1 MDDIFTSLVRV
12 KNNKNY
18 NVVSVKSNKSID
30 RSMFLKFSIV
40 LSRIYVSPPIKTGD
54 IICKN
59 ILNTG
64 VDIVATQSILKI

>member
-18 NVVSVKSNKSID
+18 NVVSVKSSKVID
-30 RSMFLKFSIV
+30 RSMFLQCSIV
-40 LSRIYVSPPIKTGD
+40 LSRIYVSPPVKIGD

-59 ILNTG
+59 ILNTS
-64 VDIVATQSILKI
+64 VDIVATQFIPR